1 MGLQKHCCNRIIIT
15 IFLKVY
21 DLNTITWQCYFHQ
34 KYMVFP
40 IRPNYF
46 VGTLILT
53 MSWHCQSTH
62 SFLPPFSATR
72 ESSLQRSSNNETP
85 LENREDKWLVIKI
98 TFYSINTNRPPNN
111 YTCKDKVDYNQL
123 SINDDEVFACM
134 SLMFTCA
141 WTNQIPGLSGGDTRI
156 TPSPRTNSIGMV
168 RLEVYTAETRE
179 RILATVCAH
188 A

>member
-111 YTCKDKVDYNQL
+111 IHVKIKWIITNNCQL
-123 SINDDEVFACM
+123 MMMKCVHVCHWCLRVHGPIRCQVLVEEIQG
-134 SLMFTCA
+134 SLHLHA
-141 WTNQIPGLSGGDTRI
+141 Q
-156 TPSPRTNSIGMV
+156 
-168 RLEVYTAETRE
+168 TA
-179 RILATVCAH
+179 
-188 A
+188 